1 MLAQVGA
8 KGARCAC
15 RHAARGWRCAARQS
29 APVEL
34 QHIAHTALWYGVCA
48 PARLAAVRFGRS
60 CFLARAPP
68 LPSSRGACCELT
80 PRRRGVAQPVQLQD
94 DASGAGSL
102 PRLLRHEPRPVRG
115 ALRAPA
121 SSGVGRPC
129 VQPAGQRVLRRPA
142 RPHVERTTLTRTQL
156 RIPRG
161 SMAALGLRA
170 ALAPTAAPTLHTA
183 HLGTEAV
190 ASRVRSLHGPLPA
203 QSRPPPWSP
212 ISRRLPAP
220 SQVLPARAQWQRALR
235 CAVWHLRQPHRLERR
250 TRPKPNPSPT
260 ASNTSPALP
269 LILSLTPALKL
280 TLSRRR
286 KRTQET

>member
-1 MLAQVGA
+1 MIDLEAAPCWRNLTLGGA
-8 KGARCAC
+8 GARSAPPL
-15 RHAARGWRCAARQS
+15 RGWRCAARQS

-60 CFLARAPP
+60 SFLARTPP
-68 LPSSRGACCELT
+68 LPRSRGASCELT

-142 RPHVERTTLTRTQL
+142 RPHVERATLTRTQL
-156 RIPRG
+156 RTPRR

-190 ASRVRSLHGPLPA
+190 ASCVRSLHGPLPA
-203 QSRPPPWSP
+203 QSRPPPWPP
-212 ISRRLPAP
+212 IPRHAP
-220 SQVLPARAQWQRALR
+220 PRQLRPRYFPRVLNGSGLSVVQFGTSGNR
-235 CAVWHLRQPHRLERR
+235 
-250 TRPKPNPSPT
+250 T
-260 ASNTSPALP
+260 ASNAAPA
-269 LILSLTPALKL
+269 LSLTPAPPP
-280 TLSRRR
+280 
-286 KRTQET
+286 RTPHPPYP

>member
-1 MLAQVGA
+1 MTRRRRG
-8 KGARCAC
+8 CAC
-15 RHAARGWRCAARQS
+15 RPAARGWRCAARQS

-34 QHIAHTALWYGVCA
+34 QHIAHTTLWWYGVCA
-48 PARLAAVRFGRS
+48 PARLAAVRFGCS
-60 CFLARAPP
+60 SFLARAPP
-68 LPSSRGACCELT
+68 LPSSRGASCELT

-94 DASGAGSL
+94 DAPGAGGL

-115 ALRAPA
+115 ALRAAA

-156 RIPRG
+156 RIQRG

-190 ASRVRSLHGPLPA
+190 ASPVRSLYGPLPA
-203 QSRPPPWSP
+203 QSRPPHLPP
-212 ISRRLPAP
+212 IPRHAP
-220 SQVLPARAQWQRALR
+220 PRQLRPRYFPRVLNGSGLSVVQFGTSGNR
-235 CAVWHLRQPHRLERR
+235 
-250 TRPKPNPSPT
+250 T
-260 ASNTSPALP
+260 ASNAAPALTV
-269 LILSLTPALKL
+269 TPGPPP
-280 TLSRRR
+280 
-286 KRTQET
+286 RTPHPPYP